1 MVTTNAG
8 HFSRQITPTPRD
20 PDCVPLPLFSPT
32 RPHHCWLYYNSAE
45 CFFFFFLYFPV
56 HTIPLLLHSI
66 TMSHNVGTST
76 QSLHADDALN
86 VVSDVAPPLHLST
99 TFRYSD
105 DPSEL
110 FPAADLNS
118 VCIVQ

>member
-1 MVTTNAG
+1 
-8 HFSRQITPTPRD
+8 
-20 PDCVPLPLFSPT
+20 
-32 RPHHCWLYYNSAE
+32 
-45 CFFFFFLYFPV
+45 
-56 HTIPLLLHSI
+56 
-66 TMSHNVGTST
+66 MSHNVGTST

-118 VCIVQ
+118 VCIVQCLRSSLATFESPYLHTALHT